1 MIGMI
6 RILVMLLFLGNIVF
20 GSTLNNGIQYI
31 RKYDMAR
38 EIVSTFVQLPYWP
51 VSCIKPL
58 TTKDGEGDWL
68 LQLVSWKSRF
78 EMNA

>member
-20 GSTLNNGIQYI
+20 VSILYNGIQYI

-51 VSCIKPL
+51 FRFIKPL